1 MPERS
6 DWNDLAQE
14 AGTEEVRLQLAT
26 PAPAAPESRNQMDP
40 LSPPTM
46 AHDGFPPLLK
56 AIVDTACA
64 TSEAHPVAVAANV
77 LVMFCAMVGRGLVQF
92 IGDAALHARLFI
104 LIVGKSGKARKGTAE
119 HTPLRIFRATDEILR
134 ERLKTADRMRI
145 HGGGLSTGEGLVY
158 AIRDA
163 REGDDG
169 KDGDPGVNDKRLL
182 VIEPEFDNVLSQ
194 VKRDGN
200 TLSATIRNLWDG
212 RDLEPMS
219 KSGQKSG
226 ERATRPH
233 VAIMGHITAFE
244 LRLKSTENDAANG
257 LLNRFITVFVH
268 RPKLVPLPEPTPEVR
283 IRYLAERMADAIE
296 AVTDGNFHANNK
308 TEIRLGEEA
317 REFWCEQYPQ
327 LSRDRE
333 GKGGSLMAR
342 AEVYARMLAMIFCM
356 MDGRREIE
364 PCDLRAALA
373 WVDYWRQSVD
383 YIYRM
388 ADEDGEVDPFAL
400 QVFEFIRAEP
410 GITATKLSS
419 KFNRNKSAKEIKR
432 ALEVLVS
439 MAPPL
444 IEARKNSNTGGRAA
458 IEYHPY
464 NPNSR

>member
-6 DWNDLAQE
+6 DFNDLRNE
-14 AGTEEVRLQLAT
+14 ADLEAVRLQVAT

-40 LSPPTM
+40 LAPPVM
-46 AHDGFPPLLK
+46 APPGFPPLVK

-77 LVMFCAMVGRGLVQF
+77 LAMFSVMVGRGPVQF
-92 IGDAALHARLFI
+92 VGDAALHARPFL

-119 HTPLRIFRATDEILR
+119 HTPLRIFRAADEILR
-134 ERLKTADRMRI
+134 TRLKTADRMRI
-145 HGGGLSTGEGLVY
+145 MSGLSTGEGL
-158 AIRDA
+158 IFSMRDA
-163 REGDDG
+163 REGDEG
-169 KDGDPGVNDKRLL
+169 KDGDPGVSDKRML
-182 VIEPEFDNVLSQ
+182 VIEPEFASVLAH
-194 VKRDGN
+194 VRREGN
-200 TLSATIRNLWDG
+200 TLSATMRNLWDG
-212 RDLEPMS
+212 RPLEPMS
-219 KSGQKSG
+219 KLSLKSG
-226 ERATRPH
+226 ERVMKPH
-233 VAIMGHITAFE
+233 AVILGHITAFE
-244 LRLKSTENDAANG
+244 MREESNENDANNG
-257 LLNRFITVFVH
+257 FLNRFIPVFVH

-283 IRYLAERMADAIE
+283 IRHLAERMADAIE
-296 AVTDGNFHANNK
+296 AAIDGDFHANNK
-308 TEIRLGEEA
+308 TEIRLGDEA
-317 REFWCEQYPQ
+317 KEFWCEQYPQ

-342 AEVYARMLAMIFCM
+342 AEVYARMLAMIFCL

-383 YIYRM
+383 FIYRM
-388 ADEDGEVDPFAL
+388 VDEDGEVDPFAL

-410 GITATKLSS
+410 GISATKLSA
-419 KFNRNKSAKEIKR
+419 KFNRNKSAKQIKQ
-432 ALEVLVS
+432 ALETLMG